1 MVIAIEPMIN
11 LGSANVVTLED
22 GWTVETADGLPSAH
36 YENTVAITAEGPL
49 LLTHPGRH
57 GPVRL

>member
-1 MVIAIEPMIN
+1 MIN